1 MCNFAIQNTKYEEKN
16 ITVSGSY
23 VINAAVDIPEN
34 ADIASAKAVFR
45 DENGNALAEKN
56 VEMVLR

>member
-1 MCNFAIQNTKYEEKN
+1 M
-16 ITVSGSY
+16 
-23 VINAAVDIPEN
+23 INAAVDIPEN

-56 VEMVLR
+56 VEMVLL